1 LQKKEK
7 SNVVDLFLWSQAMTK
22 NAIDRLNEL
31 MRDRRFNKAD
41 LAKALNAS
49 PQALTGWW
57 RRGEIPGSRLS
68 EVAKLFNVNVEFLVS
83 GDDGTESLPE
93 HFDAVYQELTQAQQ
107 DELLA
112 EATKMA
118 EQNQQAIAI
127 AKELQARKK

>member
-1 LQKKEK
+1 
-7 SNVVDLFLWSQAMTK
+7 MTK

-31 MRDRRFNKAD
+31 MQDRRWNKAD

-57 RRGEIPGSRLS
+57 RRGEIPGSRLAS
-68 EVAKLFNVNVEFLVS
+68 VAKIFDVSVEFLIN
-83 GDDGTESLPE
+83 GDTGVEQLPDG
-93 HFDAVYQELTQAQQ
+93 FDEILNNLTQGQQ

-118 EQNQQAIAI
+118 ETNQQALAI
-127 AKELQARKK
+127 AKELQARRK

>member
-1 LQKKEK
+1 VLRKK
-7 SNVVDLFLWSQAMTK
+7 SNVVDLHQWRKTMTK
-22 NAIDRLNEL
+22 SAINRLDDL
-31 MRDRRFNKAD
+31 MQDRRFNKAD

-57 RRGEIPGSRLS
+57 RRGEIPGSRLA
-68 EVAKLFNVNVEFLVS
+68 EVAKLFDVSVEFLVS
-83 GDDGTESLPE
+83 GDGGTESLPE
-93 HFDAVYQELTQAQQ
+93 GFEGILQNLTQAQQ

-118 EQNQQAIAI
+118 EQNQQALAI